1 MNRKNSTIKTKS
13 SKSPVSIK
21 NSLSHTLPKEDTSG
35 FTIKLEQT
43 PGVFD
48 NNYVDQT
55 DAEMNPRD
63 TQNNFLHHTEE
74 DDYMNALAGSYGS
87 PGSPDTPGK
96 QSLGKSSVM
105 SEKAYLGTSPS
116 VIMIQD
122 MEPEVSNF

>member
-1 MNRKNSTIKTKS
+1 MNRKNSTIKTRS
-13 SKSPVSIK
+13 SKSPVSVK

-35 FTIKLEQT
+35 FTIKLEHT

-74 DDYMNALAGSYGS
+74 DEYMNAMLGAMAPLDLPTHPESSLLAR
-87 PGSPDTPGK
+87 
-96 QSLGKSSVM
+96 V
-105 SEKAYLGTSPS
+105 
-116 VIMIQD
+116 
-122 MEPEVSNF
+122 VS